1 MEYKHAEWH
10 KSTIP
15 WRNSLRHRVTV
26 CMKNYSELINH
37 DYRDPFTDYYFTFE
51 VMEWFREY
59 YKDKTMATNMTPSRY
74 ADYGMTKNRDKKIVT
89 VYFKTSEEAITFKLR
104 WG

>member
-1 MEYKHAEWH
+1 MEYKHAQWH

-15 WRNSLRHRVTV
+15 WRNVLRHRISVS
-26 CMKNYSELINH
+26 MKTYPELVNH
-37 DYRDPFTDYYFTFE
+37 DYRDPFTDYYFVFE
-51 VMEWFREY
+51 VMEWFREC
-59 YKDKTMATNMTPSRY
+59 YKDKTMATNIARSRHSE
-74 ADYGMTKNRDKKIVT
+74 YGMTRNNVRKIIT